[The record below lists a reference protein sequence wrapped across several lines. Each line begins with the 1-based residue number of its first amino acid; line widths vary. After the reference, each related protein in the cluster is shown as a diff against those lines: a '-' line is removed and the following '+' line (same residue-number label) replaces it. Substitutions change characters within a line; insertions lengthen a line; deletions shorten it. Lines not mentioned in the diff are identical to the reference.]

1 MSDERRTPAWF
12 IVHLS
17 WFIVRISVVTITTDV
32 LVRHGLTADEYKRIE
47 QILGRAP
54 NETEL
59 GIFSVMW
66 SEHCSYKSS
75 RVHLRKFPTTG
86 PRVVQGPGEN
96 AGVIDIGDGWVAA
109 FKMESHNHPSFIEP
123 YQGAATGV
131 GGILRDIFTM
141 GARPIACLDSLRFGT
156 LDAPRMKYLVDG
168 VVRGIGGYGNCI
180 GIPTVGGE
188 TSFHPCYN
196 GNILVN
202 AFALGVTKA
211 DKIFKGTAS
220 GVGNPVIY
228 VGSKTG
234 RDGIHGA
241 TMASAEFDEASQE
254 KRPTVQVGDPFTEKL
269 LLEAC
274 LEVMDTDAVV
284 GIQDM
289 GAAGLTSS
297 SFEMAGRAG
306 TGIRLDLDAV
316 PLRES
321 GMTPYEIML
330 SESQE
335 RMLIVARRGREAE
348 VVRIFEKWDLAGSIV
363 GEVTDDGFVRIFWH
377 GEEVA
382 AIPVGPI
389 STEAPV
395 YERPMQPPAYL
406 QRITP
411 TLSRDHAADSD
422 VTDTLL
428 RLLASPNLC
437 SKQWIIGQ
445 YDTTVRTNT
454 IARPEQRDA
463 AVVRVKGTGRALAI
477 TSDVNPVYCYLDP
490 YEGGRQAVAEA
501 ARNIAAS
508 GGRPVAVTDCLNFGS
523 PERPE
528 IMWQFAECIRGI
540 SEACLAL
547 GTPVVSGNVSFYNE
561 TEGRAIYPTPTVGM
575 VGILEEEDTGCDL
588 FFPEAGLDV
597 VLLGESRDELGGSE
611 WQQMF
616 LPDALSAPPRVD
628 LDTEKKL
635 IDLLLA
641 AYGRRLIRSAH
652 DLSNGGLAVALA
664 ECAMR
669 GTGCHVDLS
678 GHADAVDSV
687 ALLFGESQERA
698 IVSTSDGAALLRLAK
713 DHGVPAMR
721 IGRTE
726 PATFLIQR
734 NGVPLVRTTAPEL
747 HRVWST
753 AFALLLGGDTIDDVI
768 RGVGEEAPEVIA
780 H

>member
-1 MSDERRTPAWF
+1 MTE
-12 IVHLS
+12 
-17 WFIVRISVVTITTDV
+17 ITADV
-32 LVRHGLTADEYKRIE
+32 IASHGLTPDEYQRIE

-54 NETEL
+54 NYTEL

-75 RVHLRKFPTTG
+75 RVHLKNFPTSG

-141 GARPIACLDSLRFGT
+141 GARPIASLDSLRFGD
-156 LDAPRMKYLVDG
+156 LVAPRMRYLVDG

-202 AFALGVTKA
+202 AFALGVTTR

-241 TMASAEFDEASQE
+241 TMASAEFDEASEE

-274 LEVMDTDAVV
+274 LEVMETGAVV

-306 TGIRLDLDAV
+306 TGIRMDLDRV
-316 PLRES
+316 PVRES
-321 GMTPYEIML
+321 GMSAYEIML

-335 RMLIVARRGREAE
+335 RMLIVAKRGREDE
-348 VVRIFEKWDLAGSIV
+348 VVRIFERWDLNASVV
-363 GEVTDDGFVRIFWH
+363 GEVTDDGFVRLFAR

-382 AIPVGPI
+382 SIPVEPI

-395 YERPMQPPAYL
+395 YNRPIQKPAYIENVKPAL
-406 QRITP
+406 DRPTIEDSEITE
-411 TLSRDHAADSD
+411 TFF
-422 VTDTLL
+422 
-428 RLLASPNLC
+428 RLIGSANLC
-437 SKQWIIGQ
+437 SKHWIYEQ
-445 YDTTVRTNT
+445 YDTTVRTNS
-454 IARPEQRDA
+454 IARPERRDA
-463 AVVRVKGTGRALAI
+463 AIVRVKGTGRALAI

-490 YEGGRQAVAEA
+490 YEGGKQAVAEA
-501 ARNIAAS
+501 ARNVATS
-508 GGRPVAVTDCLNFGS
+508 GGRPVAITDCLNFGS

-528 IMWQFAECIRGI
+528 IMWQFTECIRGI
-540 SEACLAL
+540 SDACRAL
-547 GTPVVSGNVSFYNE
+547 ETPVVSGNVSFYNE

-575 VGILEEEDTGCDL
+575 VGIVDDESMGRDL
-588 FFPEAGLDV
+588 LFPQPGLDI
-597 VLLGESRDELGGSE
+597 VLLGETREELGGSE
-611 WQQMF
+611 YQQLF
-616 LPDALSAPPRVD
+616 HPGALVLPPRVD
-628 LDTEKKL
+628 LDREKQL
-635 IDLLLA
+635 IDLLLT
-641 AYGRRLIRSAH
+641 AYAKRLIRSAH
-652 DLSNGGLAVALA
+652 DIANGGLAVALA
-664 ECAMR
+664 ESATE
-669 GTGCHVDLS
+669 GVGCHIDLG
-678 GHADAVDSV
+678 GHADALDAV
-687 ALLFGESQERA
+687 ALLFSESQGRVIISTARA
-698 IVSTSDGAALLRLAK
+698 DELLRLAAQR
-713 DHGVPAMR
+713 GVPSMR

-726 PATFLIQR
+726 PAVFLIER
-734 NGVPLVRTTAPEL
+734 DGVPLIRTTAQEL
-747 HRVWST
+747 TRIWRSS
-753 AFALLLGGDTIDDVI
+753 FALLLSGDTIDQVI
-768 RGVGEEAPEVIA
+768 RGAGEEAELIA

>member
-1 MSDERRTPAWF
+1 MQITPEL
-12 IVHLS
+12 IRSHG
-17 WFIVRISVVTITTDV
+17 ITD
-32 LVRHGLTADEYKRIE
+32 DEYQRILH
-47 QILGRAP
+47 ILGREP
-54 NETEL
+54 NYTEL

-75 RVHLRKFPTTG
+75 RVHLRKFPTSG

-141 GARPIACLDSLRFGT
+141 GARPIASLDSLRFGT

-168 VVRGIGGYGNCI
+168 VVRGISGYGNCI

-188 TSFHPCYN
+188 TSFHPSFN

-202 AFALGVTKA
+202 VFALGVTRRE
-211 DKIFKGTAS
+211 KIFKGTAS

-241 TMASAEFDEASQE
+241 TMASAEFDEASEE

-274 LEVMDTDAVV
+274 LEIMDSDAIV

-306 TGIRLDLDAV
+306 TGVIMNLDRV
-316 PLRES
+316 PVRES

-335 RMLIVARRGREAE
+335 RMLIVAKQGREDE
-348 VVRIFEKWDLAGSIV
+348 VIRTFEKWDLNAAVV
-363 GEVTDDGFVRIFWH
+363 GRVTDDGFVRLSWH

-382 AIPVGPI
+382 AIPVDPI

-395 YERPMQPPAYL
+395 YERPMARPEYAD
-406 QRITP
+406 RISP
-411 TLSRDHAADSD
+411 GLVRDRVADRD
-422 VTDTLL
+422 LTETLL
-428 RLLASPNLC
+428 RLLATPNLS
-437 SKQWIIGQ
+437 SKHWIFEQ
-445 YDTTVRTNT
+445 YDSTVRTNT
-454 IARPEQRDA
+454 VAGPEKRDA
-463 AVVRVKGTGRALAI
+463 AVIRIKDTGRAVAV

-490 YEGGRQAVAEA
+490 YEGGKQAVAEA

-508 GGRPVAVTDCLNFGS
+508 GAVPAAITDCLNFGS
-523 PERPE
+523 PERPD

-540 SEACLAL
+540 SEACRAL
-547 GTPVVSGNVSFYNE
+547 DTPVVSGNVSFYNE
-561 TEGRAIYPTPTVGM
+561 TEGNAVYPTPTVGM
-575 VGILEEEDTGCDL
+575 VGLMESDRDGS
-588 FFPEAGLDV
+588 GLAFAAANHDV
-597 VLLGESRDELGGSE
+597 ILLGETADELGGSE
-611 WQQMF
+611 WQQLTGMGG
-616 LPDALSAPPRVD
+616 LAAPPRVD
-628 LDTEKKL
+628 LEREKKL
-635 IDLLLA
+635 VDLLLKLH
-641 AYGRRLIRSAH
+641 GEKLLTSAH

-664 ECAMR
+664 EMSM
-669 GTGCHVDLS
+669 GGIGCHAELG
-678 GHADAVDSV
+678 GHADDLDAVS
-687 ALLFGESQERA
+687 LLFSESQARA
-698 IVSTSDGAALLRLAK
+698 LVATRNAPRVLDLAREF
-713 DHGVPAMR
+713 GVRAQR
-721 IGRTE
+721 IGYT
-726 PATFLIQR
+726 AHGMFLIER
-734 NGVPLVRTTAPEL
+734 NGVPLARVSAQEL
-747 HRVWST
+747 ARVWRA
-753 AFALLLGGDTIDDVI
+753 AFAALLAGDSIDDIV
-768 RGVGEEAPEVIA
+768 RGAVDEAPEVMGV
-780 H
+780 

>member
-1 MSDERRTPAWF
+1 MEPNITAEVIASHGITP
-12 IVHLS
+12 
-17 WFIVRISVVTITTDV
+17 
-32 LVRHGLTADEYKRIE
+32 DEYGRIE

-54 NETEL
+54 NYTEL

-75 RVHLRKFPTTG
+75 RVHLRKFPTSG

-141 GARPIACLDSLRFGT
+141 GARPIACLDSLRFGQ

-188 TSFHPCYN
+188 TSFHSSYN

-202 AFALGVTKA
+202 AFALGVTTR
-211 DKIFKGTAS
+211 DRIFKGTAS
-220 GVGNPVIY
+220 GVGNPIIY

-241 TMASAEFDEASQE
+241 TMASAEFDETSEE

-274 LEVMDTDAVV
+274 LEIMDSDAVV

-306 TGIRLDLDAV
+306 TGVRLILDRV
-316 PLRES
+316 PVRES

-335 RMLIVARRGREAE
+335 RMLIVAKRGREDE
-348 VVRIFEKWDLAGSIV
+348 VVRVFEKWDLNAAVV

-377 GEEVA
+377 GDEVA
-382 AIPVGPI
+382 TIPVEPI
-389 STEAPV
+389 STEAPL
-395 YERPMQPPAYL
+395 YQRPIERPAYL
-406 QRITP
+406 DDVAPRLERP
-411 TLSRDHAADSD
+411 RVVDADL
-422 VTDTLL
+422 TDTLL
-428 RLLASPNLC
+428 RLVASPNLC
-437 SKQWIIGQ
+437 SKHWIFEQ

-454 IARPEQRDA
+454 VAGPEQRDA
-463 AVVRVKGTGRALAI
+463 AIVRVKGTGRALAM
-477 TSDVNPVYCYLDP
+477 TSDVNPLYCYLDP
-490 YEGGRQAVAEA
+490 YEGGKQAVAEA

-508 GGRPVAVTDCLNFGS
+508 GGRPAAITDCLNFGS

-540 SEACLAL
+540 SDACSAL

-561 TEGRAIYPTPTVGM
+561 TEGRAIHPTPTVGM
-575 VGILEEEDTGCDL
+575 VGILERDDAGREIA
-588 FFPEAGLDV
+588 FPEAGLDV
-597 VLLGESRDELGGSE
+597 VLLGDTRDELGGSE
-611 WQQMF
+611 WQQLMM
-616 LPDALSAPPRVD
+616 PDALAAPPRVD
-628 LDTEKKL
+628 LDAEKSL

-641 AYGRRLIRSAH
+641 LDEQRLIRSAH
-652 DLSNGGLAVALA
+652 DVANGGLAVALA
-664 ECAMR
+664 ECSMP
-669 GTGCHVDLS
+669 GIGCHLDLGGYADGVD
-678 GHADAVDSV
+678 AV
-687 ALLFGESQERA
+687 ALLFGESQGRA
-698 IVSTSDGAALLRLAK
+698 IVSTSEPAEVIIHAK
-713 DHGVPAMR
+713 AHGVPAMR
-721 IGRTE
+721 VGHTQLGM
-726 PATFLIQR
+726 FLLER
-734 NGVPLVRTTAPEL
+734 DGVPLIRTTAPEL
-747 HRVWST
+747 ARIWRS
-753 AFALLLGGDTIDDVI
+753 AFALLLGGDSIDDVI
-768 RGVGEEAPEVIA
+768 RGVGEEAELIA
-780 H
+780 R

>member
-1 MSDERRTPAWF
+1 MQITPEL
-12 IVHLS
+12 IKSHG
-17 WFIVRISVVTITTDV
+17 ITD
-32 LVRHGLTADEYKRIE
+32 DEYQRILH
-47 QILGRAP
+47 ILGREP
-54 NETEL
+54 NYTEL

-141 GARPIACLDSLRFGT
+141 GARPIASLDSLRFGA

-168 VVRGIGGYGNCI
+168 VVRGISGYGNCI

-188 TSFHPCYN
+188 TSFHASYN

-202 AFALGVTKA
+202 VFSLGVTRRE
-211 DKIFKGTAS
+211 KIFKGTAS

-241 TMASAEFDEASQE
+241 TMASAEFDEASEE

-274 LEVMDTDAVV
+274 LEIMDSDAVV

-297 SFEMAGRAG
+297 SFEMAGRGG
-306 TGIRLDLDAV
+306 TGIRMHLDRV
-316 PLRES
+316 PVRES

-335 RMLIVARRGREAE
+335 RMLIVAKQGRELE
-348 VVRIFEKWDLAGSIV
+348 VVRVFEKWDLNAAVV
-363 GEVTDDGFVRIFWH
+363 GEVTGDGLVRLFWH
-377 GEEVA
+377 GEEA
-382 AIPVGPI
+382 ATIPVDPI

-395 YERPMQPPAYL
+395 YERPLARPAYADAIAPSL
-406 QRITP
+406 QRE
-411 TLSRDHAADSD
+411 RVADGD
-422 VTDTLL
+422 LTDTLL
-428 RLLASPNLC
+428 RLVASPNLA
-437 SKQWIIGQ
+437 SKQWIFEQ

-454 IARPEQRDA
+454 VAGPEKRDA
-463 AVVRVKGTGRALAI
+463 AVVRVKDIGRALAMS
-477 TSDVNPVYCYLDP
+477 SDVNPVYCYLDP
-490 YEGGRQAVAEA
+490 YEGGKQAVAEA
-501 ARNIAAS
+501 ARNIAVS
-508 GGRPVAVTDCLNFGS
+508 GGRPVAITDCLNFGS

-540 SEACLAL
+540 SDACLAL
-547 GTPVVSGNVSFYNE
+547 DTPVVSGNVSFYNE
-561 TEGRAIYPTPTVGM
+561 TEGKAVYPTPTVGM
-575 VGILEEEDTGCDL
+575 VGILDSDRDGCGL
-588 FFPEAGLDV
+588 AFAEANLDV
-597 VLLGESRDELGGSE
+597 ILLGETRDELGGSE
-611 WQQMF
+611 WQQLF
-616 LPDALSAPPRVD
+616 APDALALPPRVS
-628 LDTEKKL
+628 LDAEKAL
-635 IDLLLA
+635 VELLLSLH
-641 AYGRRLIRSAH
+641 GEKLLRSAH

-664 ECAMR
+664 EMSVD
-669 GTGCHVDLS
+669 GIGCHVDL
-678 GHADAVDSV
+678 GGPADDVDAV
-687 ALLFGESQERA
+687 ALLFGESQARAVVTSPDAARVLDLARER
-698 IVSTSDGAALLRLAK
+698 
-713 DHGVPAMR
+713 GVRAQR
-721 IGRTE
+721 IGHT
-726 PATFLIQR
+726 AFGTFLIER
-734 NGVPLVRTTAPEL
+734 HGVPLVRIAAQEVT
-747 HRVWST
+747 RVWRT
-753 AFALLLGGDTIDDVI
+753 AFEAALGGEDVM
-768 RGVGEEAPEVIA
+768 A